1 MVLPG
6 NRAEGGQVY
15 LLSVSRNSYETFVL
29 SNEGSFFAGSFA
41 ASHLLLCELE
51 FRVQRRS
58 VELGKLSVSER
69 RFVPRRS
76 RLFE

>member
-29 SNEGSFFAGSFA
+29 SNECSFFAGSFVA
-41 ASHLLLCELE
+41 LHLLLCELE